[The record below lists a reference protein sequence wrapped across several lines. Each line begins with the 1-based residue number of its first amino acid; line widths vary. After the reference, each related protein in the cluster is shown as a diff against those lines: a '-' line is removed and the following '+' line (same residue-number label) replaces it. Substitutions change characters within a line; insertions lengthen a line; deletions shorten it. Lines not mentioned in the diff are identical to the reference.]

1 MKKMKGYFASR
12 GVGYFLAILTIILAG
27 AAMVLY
33 TEHGINI
40 YASAYNGKVYLC
52 CGLAIAFSAVSLC
65 VDLLP
70 LSFAEEL
77 VKPARAIAFLLL
89 LYAIMQYVLTQI
101 MFVGAV
107 VVAIDVDQYSP
118 LIPGFV
124 ATFAC
129 LLLAAVFAVLGVG
142 LNAWRPWVKGA
153 EVK

>member
-1 MKKMKGYFASR
+1 MKKMKEYFASR
-12 GVGYFLAILTIILAG
+12 GVGYFLAILTIILAA

-33 TEHGINI
+33 TKHGINI
-40 YASAYNGKVYLC
+40 YASAYNDKVYLC

-65 VDLLP
+65 VDLIP
-70 LSFAEEL
+70 VSFSVEF

-107 VVAIDVDQYSP
+107 AVAIDVDQYSP

-124 ATFAC
+124 ATSSC
-129 LLLAAVFAVLGVG
+129 LLGAAVFAVLGVG
-142 LNAWRPWVKGA
+142 LNAWRPWAKGA